1 MRRKAFSIA
10 TLFVAAAISVAVVS
24 CQKDNET
31 ENENQVVA
39 KSANDESRELLNRI
53 YAFQELRDNVR
64 SGAKS
69 GESMTL
75 EQLRDDIDL
84 TFNYEHS
91 QHATPFAN
99 ASLDTFYVRMPQ
111 VDANGNV
118 SATEAIATY
127 NAFET
132 ELAELMADVDDDSN
146 LAKNFSIK
154 FPETGA
160 KSGDAI
166 EVVFTRGNGTEK
178 IPFYEPFEEGDDYYW
193 GMDLGPCDL
202 EGPFNI
208 PTDAAQ
214 ELSKLFKFTPD
225 EEHEGMSYLL
235 YQIEYVKYTSV
246 NFYGQHD
253 LEYVYYEDDN
263 VPCAD
268 KWLFAE
274 IGKITEEPCIHHDEM
289 NCYHNIICRNIVYP
303 QAPLHFGPE
312 TNAPY
317 IECFIDD
324 VYTIIT
330 LVLGGQPSQEARL
343 HIACVSY
350 GNVLWVDCS
359 EENGNNEPSN

>member
-166 EVVFTRGNGTEK
+166 EVVFTRGSDDG
-178 IPFYEPFEEGDDYYW
+178 FSSYYPFEEDDDYIW
-193 GMDLGPCDL
+193 GKNLGRCDH
-202 EGPFNI
+202 GVSDI
-208 PTDAAQ
+208 TDAAD
-214 ELSKLFKFTPD
+214 ELTKLFQFKP
-225 EEHEGMSYLL
+225 GSSIISPYKIV
-235 YQIEYVKYTSV
+235 YVEYTAL
-246 NFYGQHD
+246 NFYGGEND
-253 LEYVYYEDDN
+253 YEKIVYYDGIHSSDI
-263 VPCAD
+263 D
-268 KWLFAE
+268 YWLYAKFGE
-274 IGKITEEPCIHHDEM
+274 CETEPCIMHDELNDLHDAIKM
-289 NCYHNIICRNIVYP
+289 NVANENAR
-303 QAPLHFGPE
+303 LHYDPT
-312 TNAPY
+312 TNRPY
-317 IECFIDD
+317 IECIVNDYHD
-324 VYTIIT
+324 VIT
-330 LVLGGQPSQEARL
+330 LNESTPLGGEPSVEARF
-343 HIACVSY
+343 HTAKVAY
-350 GNVLWVDCS
+350 GFLIKS
-359 EENGNNEPSN
+359 SNTN

>member
-1 MRRKAFSIA
+1 MKKKFSFA
-10 TLFVAAAISVAVVS
+10 LFVAAAISVAVVS

-31 ENENQVVA
+31 ENENQVVT

-91 QHATPFAN
+91 QHALPFAN

-118 SATEAIATY
+118 SAAEAIATY

-132 ELAELMADVDDDSN
+132 ELAELMAGVDDDSD

-166 EVVFTRGNGTEK
+166 EVVFTRGTEGEK
-178 IPFYEPFEEGDDYYW
+178 HPWFAPFEEGDDFIW
-193 GMDLGPCDL
+193 GEMGGYCD
-202 EGPFNI
+202 PDPTARI
-208 PTDAAQ
+208 TDAAN
-214 ELSKLFKFTPD
+214 ELTRLFQFKPD
-225 EEHEGMSYLL
+225 AEHEGMRYTTYNVEYRMIKPYDDNIYLSD
-235 YQIEYVKYTSV
+235 YT
-246 NFYGQHD
+246 
-253 LEYVYYEDDN
+253 YYEDTTLICPDY
-263 VPCAD
+263 
-268 KWLFAE
+268 WLFLAFGE
-274 IGKITEEPCIHHDEM
+274 FEKEPCVYHDEM
-289 NCYHNIICRNIVYP
+289 NCYYNSIWQKTEYINGIFHYGQKGSPYFECTVTP
-303 QAPLHFGPE
+303 WWLFGPGKRSVRLWTLE
-312 TNAPY
+312 ITYAHYIWLGTANNTN
-317 IECFIDD
+317 
-324 VYTIIT
+324 
-330 LVLGGQPSQEARL
+330 
-343 HIACVSY
+343 
-350 GNVLWVDCS
+350 NVD
-359 EENGNNEPSN
+359 

>member
-1 MRRKAFSIA
+1 MRGKAFSIA

-31 ENENQVVA
+31 ENENQVVT

-91 QHATPFAN
+91 QHALPFAN

-118 SATEAIATY
+118 SAVEAVATY

-160 KSGDAI
+160 KSGDDI
-166 EVVFTRGNGTEK
+166 EVVFTRGTEDEK
-178 IPFYEPFEEGDDYYW
+178 YPWFAPFEEGDDYIW
-193 GMDLGPCDL
+193 GMGLGRCDHGL
-202 EGPFNI
+202 SGI
-208 PTDAAQ
+208 TDASD
-214 ELSKLFKFTPD
+214 ELTKKFQFVSDSKIYSP
-225 EEHEGMSYLL
+225 YRIV
-235 YQIEYVKYTSV
+235 YVEYTALD
-246 NFYGQHD
+246 FYGGYNNYD
-253 LEYVYYEDDN
+253 SLVYYDGEHCSDIDY
-263 VPCAD
+263 
-268 KWLFAE
+268 WLFAAFGVFE
-274 IGKITEEPCIHHDEM
+274 EEPCIMHPEM
-289 NCYHNIICRNIVYP
+289 NCYYNSIYNNVVKP
-303 QAPLHFGPE
+303 NAPLHYDPVTGR
-312 TNAPY
+312 PY
-317 IECFIDD
+317 IECYVNDNEDF
-324 VYTIIT
+324 IT
-330 LVLGGQPSQEARL
+330 LVTGGQPSMETKFHTLNVAYGIL
-343 HIACVSY
+343 VS
-350 GNVLWVDCS
+350 NDS
-359 EENGNNEPSN
+359 ENN

>member
-1 MRRKAFSIA
+1 MKKKLFTIA

-31 ENENQVVA
+31 ENENQVVT

-99 ASLDTFYVRMPQ
+99 AALDTFYVRMPQ

-118 SATEAIATY
+118 SAAEAVATY

-132 ELAELMADVDDDSN
+132 ELAELMAGVDDDSD

-154 FPETGA
+154 FPETGS

-166 EVVFTRGNGTEK
+166 EVVFTRGEK
-178 IPFYEPFEEGDDYYW
+178 EDPSAASDPFKEGDDYIW
-193 GMDLGPCDL
+193 GKMLGYCD
-202 EGPFNI
+202 PDPTARN
-208 PTDAAQ
+208 TDAAN
-214 ELSKLFKFTPD
+214 ELTRIFQFTPD
-225 EEHEGMSYLL
+225 EEHEGMFGL
-235 YQIEYVKYTSV
+235 IHDVEYVGYKSYE
-246 NFYGQHD
+246 D
-253 LEYVYYEDDN
+253 LYERYPEYIYFNDTTLKCGHKWLYHEYVCGNY
-263 VPCAD
+263 
-268 KWLFAE
+268 
-274 IGKITEEPCIHHDEM
+274 EPCIMYDEM
-289 NCYHNIICRNIVYP
+289 NCYSRSIDRIFKSADGALHWGLYGGSPYHECTFLWEEDYIGMDNCINKFHLLIVTY
-303 QAPLHFGPE
+303 AKINWGSHE
-312 TNAPY
+312 
-317 IECFIDD
+317 
-324 VYTIIT
+324 
-330 LVLGGQPSQEARL
+330 
-343 HIACVSY
+343 
-350 GNVLWVDCS
+350 
-359 EENGNNEPSN
+359 